1 MENLKLTAD
10 VETAFVKMCVELY
23 NTAFSDYINE
33 FKENDPKNFF
43 ATRISENSVYGHF
56 IEEILVCKLNGGDI
70 DSKIQN
76 LIDRDCKNNWQGYI
90 EMLFTLR
97 ILTELAEFAKT
108 KLADFADI
116 FFGLEKEKYRFE
128 GWMYKLSN
136 NRGEYFDLTDYE
148 PTENIVKID
157 GEVVNGV
164 LHTSGTVTDGVLSL

>member
-1 MENLKLTAD
+1 MENLKLSAD

-23 NTAFSDYINE
+23 NTVFSDYINE

-43 ATRISENSVYGHF
+43 STRISENSVYGHF

-108 KLADFADI
+108 KLTDI

-136 NRGEYFDLTDYE
+136 NRGEYIEVTDNLVE
-148 PTENIVKID
+148 ID
-157 GEVVNGV
+157 GKVVNDV
-164 LHTSGTVTDGVLSL
+164 LHTSGDVTDGVLSL

>member
-23 NTAFSDYINE
+23 NTVFSDYINE
-33 FKENDPKNFF
+33 FKEKSPENFF
-43 ATRISENSVYGHF
+43 STRISENSVYGHF

-97 ILTELAEFAKT
+97 IITELVEYAKNKSTEFP
-108 KLADFADI
+108 DR
-116 FFGLEKEKYRFE
+116 FFDLEKEKYRFE

-136 NRGEYFDLTDYE
+136 NRGEYIEVTD
-148 PTENIVKID
+148 NIVEID
-157 GEVVNGV
+157 GKVENGV